1 MDDYEK
7 KLKELRT
14 YVPFLTKMIDKLEHA
29 GDRSKEAQLA
39 KMKSLKG
46 ILTATDKKLRLD
58 TLMKCE
64 DVLHKLYEKVE
75 GAPVSSGSKSPEQ
88 SRRSSSPRREQG
100 SISSYL
106 QQLHDSQQHDP
117 HGNRIPN
124 RFQQNVRPPPQQQP
138 PQGRPNPWMNNDDRG
153 PLGQS
158 DWPSQNRPD
167 HGGPWAANQGPR
179 HGFHRPP
186 HFQDRPSPWGDNR
199 GPPPQQNFHHPQ
211 RPPFQRFPQHEP
223 QFDHQRFNN
232 GPPNRP
238 FFQDNRRGFHPE
250 APFRQDNFG
259 GQPPQSH
266 PDRRFDMNRP
276 PDENRLRME
285 ANRLMMEENRDRGG
299 RFDMDFRPNENRLRM
314 AANRL
319 MMDENHPDPHRDRN
333 RPIENRLRMEANRLM
348 QEENRRFEE
357 NRDRGPMPFNDHR
370 RFQPENRRSFSPQP
384 RTESPNSSRNFV
396 QEWNKGVRGPVSE
409 RPRSPGP
416 VQEDLDT
423 PASPEVKEDSP
434 ESPTMTSTPA
444 SPKATEED
452 TPASPVDT
460 PMSPMDDTPASPP
473 PQAEVKPV
481 TNEAK
486 MIPLERQNILKKVKS
501 EKTESTQKQFDI
513 RAPKDWH
520 RGLRDRGPA
529 SSASPSS
536 ECSDDSDK
544 VCQKRL
550 QIGNVQFSFAS

>member
-1 MDDYEK
+1 
-7 KLKELRT
+7 
-14 YVPFLTKMIDKLEHA
+14 
-29 GDRSKEAQLA
+29 
-39 KMKSLKG
+39 
-46 ILTATDKKLRLD
+46 
-58 TLMKCE
+58 
-64 DVLHKLYEKVE
+64 
-75 GAPVSSGSKSPEQ
+75 
-88 SRRSSSPRREQG
+88 
-100 SISSYL
+100 
-106 QQLHDSQQHDP
+106 
-117 HGNRIPN
+117 
-124 RFQQNVRPPPQQQP
+124 
-138 PQGRPNPWMNNDDRG
+138 
-153 PLGQS
+153 
-158 DWPSQNRPD
+158 
-167 HGGPWAANQGPR
+167 
-179 HGFHRPP
+179 
-186 HFQDRPSPWGDNR
+186 
-199 GPPPQQNFHHPQ
+199 
-211 RPPFQRFPQHEP
+211 
-223 QFDHQRFNN
+223 
-232 GPPNRP
+232 
-238 FFQDNRRGFHPE
+238 
-250 APFRQDNFG
+250 
-259 GQPPQSH
+259 
-266 PDRRFDMNRP
+266 MNRP

-348 QEENRRFEE
+348 QEENRRFED
-357 NRDRGPMPFNDHR
+357 NRDRGPILPFNDHR

-501 EKTESTQKQFDI
+501 EKTETTQKQFDI

-550 QIGNVQFSFAS
+550 QIVESPASSSPASPASGESVNKPPPVLPVPQVPNPVVLPSPIPSTGPSSSSSSIPPKKSLKEFMHPRTHPSRPPRPTLLEAPQWRRDHMSQPRLPNPPSGGNHDFRPHLPQPPRPSMMMHQPQQQPPRPEVRKPLTYGEYRKLREEAEKRHHRQPPQQPSQDQGL